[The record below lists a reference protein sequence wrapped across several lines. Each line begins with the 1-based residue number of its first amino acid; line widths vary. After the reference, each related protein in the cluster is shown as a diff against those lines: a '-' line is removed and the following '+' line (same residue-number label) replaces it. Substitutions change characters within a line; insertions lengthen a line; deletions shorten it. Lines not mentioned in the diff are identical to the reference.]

1 MVEVV
6 LRLTN
11 PVGLHARPAALFVQI
26 AAQFN
31 ETNIRLVKGDQ
42 VRDAKS
48 ILQVLTLGVGP
59 RTSIT
64 IQADGPEAEEA
75 LAALTDLVE
84 RDFDVD
90 G

>member
-11 PVGLHARPAALFVQI
+11 TVGLHARPAALFVQT
-26 AAQFN
+26 AARFN
-31 ETNIRLVKGDQ
+31 ETNIRIVKGDQ

-59 RTSIT
+59 GTSIT

-75 LAALTDLVE
+75 LAALADLVE
-84 RDFDVD
+84 RDFE